1 LDGFAFGL
9 QNSYSDVKIGDQC
22 IVKELK
28 IVSNLEDAGHYQA
41 LYYQKII
48 LL

>member
-9 QNSYSDVKIGDQC
+9 QNSDVKIGDQC
-22 IVKELK
+22 IVKEIK
-28 IVSNLEDAGHYQA
+28 IVSNLEDAGHYQV